1 MMLLTIILLAMAMAT
16 PATRAEGDDYFAYS
30 DCSDQCKRTNL
41 SCTITETN
49 PQNFPCDCY
58 EDNQACMDRADR
70 GTVCL
75 RLGKPP
81 VGGEAIWGAW
91 SQHNHPTTPT
101 PPGPTPPGPTPPGP
115 TPPGPTPPGP
125 TPPAPNPGPVPP
137 SPHVEGRGLLF
148 WILAA
153 MSMISSAV
161 NLGIGGY
168 AAARWLKRRKER
180 RNDHERLHNPEEE
193 DPFRSVNLNRQDEP

>member
-1 MMLLTIILLAMAMAT
+1 MAT
-16 PATRAEGDDYFAYS
+16 PATRAEGDDYFTYS

-81 VGGEAIWGAW
+81 VGGEAIWGPR
-91 SQHNHPTTPT
+91 SQHNHPRNPT
-101 PPGPTPPGPTPPGP
+101 PPGPTPPGPTPPEP

-125 TPPAPNPGPVPP
+125 TPPAPKPGPVPP
-137 SPHVEGRGLLF
+137 SPHVELRGAIFL
-148 WILAA
+148 ILVGL
-153 MSMISSAV
+153 SMASSAANMTV
-161 NLGIGGY
+161 GGY
-168 AAARWLKRRKER
+168 AAIKWWKRRREQ
-180 RNDHERLHNPEEE
+180 RNGQERLVNEEEE
-193 DPFRSVNLNRQDEP
+193 DPSRNVNPNTQDKP